1 MPTFTVWQF
10 ALAGAIAAAGPVI
23 IHLLNRRRYRTV
35 QWAAMDFLREAMQ
48 RNRRILQIRDL
59 ILMAMRSLAVLL
71 FGLALARPFF
81 SSTEREFDDRQSL
94 HAILLVDNSLSMNY
108 ETLGGT
114 LLERAKTKA
123 KRYIDKLPSGSRVS
137 VIPACGSA
145 TGYSLDPYANKEAA
159 MEAIERIAIVD
170 NSADINRIINLA
182 QKAGEALPELA
193 KRYVLL
199 GDQQQLTWRGL
210 TTPEQFQSLPP
221 LQVVNVAPDDYEN
234 TWVSD
239 VRIQD
244 GIADVETPTKFVV
257 DLRHTGDNPRHDVQ
271 VSLWVDNAEV
281 ATKTVTLEPGDGSRE
296 VDFDYLFSSYQPESE
311 RPLFVPVRAAI
322 APDKLSADDE
332 RFLSA
337 PVVAALPMVF
347 VDQYGAENEDPA
359 RNRLGETRHLRKLL
373 APVTSRGELQ
383 RQLIK
388 VRHLSVDELQQESL
402 TDARVVAIA
411 GVQRLEPSQIRL
423 LREYVQQG
431 GQLLIAAGADFDPAS
446 WSDSAWQQGEG
457 ILPLPLKQ
465 EALGEVP
472 QPGVEPKLLNLSYE
486 SMGNNPF
493 FKLAGV
499 AENDLRDIYAEPYFF
514 KAVQVDASEEAIGS
528 LRKTLSD
535 NLGSELQEL
544 AEIDQ
549 REAEFVR
556 LEAGGDLSETQ
567 RQARLAD
574 VARRR
579 ELRPEW
585 LTWTASAEF
594 LPEGALPADEASRKR
609 YVEDLVNAALPR
621 IIARFTSERGPAFLT
636 ERNIGRGR
644 VIFCSS
650 GLLSAWNT
658 LPKTNA
664 IVMFDRI
671 LRDMITATLPP
682 RNHKAEDQLTL
693 PLPRE
698 DQQIIASLQRPGNV
712 EPEPVDVGFIGK
724 DQRGVTLHGL
734 VQRGLYTVSARPAA
748 MSSDPA
754 IAEQASVWEVP
765 IAINGDPDESN
776 LAPLP
781 AGRFAELAEGSQLSW
796 VEEGDD
802 ISLAGAQINGQ
813 NLWWYLAAAVL
824 LLLIAEMIVLAWP
837 KLTEMTASQDP
848 QSAIRNPQSPV
859 PESAISNQQSAI
871 HV

>member
-1 MPTFTVWQF
+1 MFPTFTVWQF
-10 ALAGAIAAAGPVI
+10 ALAGAIAAAGPVM

-59 ILMAMRSLAVLL
+59 VLMAMRSLAVLL

-81 SSTEREFDDRQSL
+81 SSTESEFDDRQSL
-94 HAILLVDNSLSMNY
+94 HAIVILDNSLSMNY

-114 LLERAKTKA
+114 LLERAKAKA
-123 KRYIDKLPSGSRVS
+123 KRYVDKLPAGSRVS

-159 MEAIERIAIVD
+159 AEAIERIAIVD
-170 NSADINRIINLA
+170 RSAQITNILNQA

-193 KRYVLL
+193 KRYVFL
-199 GDQQQLTWRGL
+199 GDQQQSTWKGL
-210 TTPEQFQSLPP
+210 TTPEQFQKLPP

-234 TWVSD
+234 TWVAD

-257 DLRHTGDNPRHDVQ
+257 DLRHMGDNPRHDVQ

-296 VDFDYLFSSYQPESE
+296 VDFDHVFSSYQPESE

-332 RFLSA
+332 RFLAA

-347 VDQYGAENEDPA
+347 IDQYGAENEDAA

-373 APVTSRGELQ
+373 APVTSRGETQ
-383 RQLIK
+383 TQLIQ
-388 VRHLSVDELQQESL
+388 VRHLSVDELQQEAL
-402 TDARVVAIA
+402 ADARVVAIA
-411 GVQRLEPSQIRL
+411 GVQRLEPGQVHV

-431 GQLLIAAGADFDPAS
+431 GQLLIGAGADFDPAS
-446 WSDSAWQQGEG
+446 WSEHAWQEGEG
-457 ILPLPLKQ
+457 ILPLPLKR
-465 EALGEVP
+465 EPLGEVP

-486 SMGNNPF
+486 SLGNNPF

-499 AENDLRDIYAEPYFF
+499 AENDLRDIFAEPYFF
-514 KAVQVDASEEAIGS
+514 KAVEVDAGDEAVNS
-528 LRKTLSD
+528 LRTALTQKFSD
-535 NLGSELQEL
+535 ELQEL

-556 LEAGGDLSETQ
+556 LEANGDLSETQ
-567 RQARLAD
+567 RQARLQD
-574 VARRR
+574 VQRRR

-585 LTWTASAEF
+585 LTWTASSEF
-594 LPEGALPADEASRKR
+594 PPEGELPADEASRKR
-609 YVEDLVNAALPR
+609 FLEDLVNLASPKV
-621 IIARFTSERGPAFLT
+621 IARFTSERGPAFLV

-644 VIFCSS
+644 VVFCSS

-682 RNHKAEDQLTL
+682 RNSEAVDQLTM

-698 DQQIIASLQRPGNV
+698 DQQVIASLQRPGSV
-712 EPEPVDVGFIGK
+712 EPEPIDVGFIGK

-754 IAEQASVWEVP
+754 LAEQANVWEVP
-765 IAINGDPDESN
+765 IAINGDPEESN
-776 LAPLP
+776 LAPLS
-781 AGRFAELAEGSQLSW
+781 AGRFAELAEGSQVSW
-796 VEEGDD
+796 VEEGDE

-837 KLTEMTASQDP
+837 KVQSMT
-848 QSAIRNPQSPV
+848 NV
-859 PESAISNQQSAI
+859 PMTNNQ
-871 HV
+871 